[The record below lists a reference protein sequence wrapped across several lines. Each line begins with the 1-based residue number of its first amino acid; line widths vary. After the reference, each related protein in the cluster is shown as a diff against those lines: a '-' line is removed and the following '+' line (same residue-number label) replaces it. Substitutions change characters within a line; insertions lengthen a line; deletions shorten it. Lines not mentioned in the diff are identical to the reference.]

1 MYRDMA
7 RLIMYGKGSD
17 FSILKNLAQIIEK
30 LDRGSEVET
39 RENLVRKVYD
49 QVYGI
54 LDISTKYGF
63 DENLWQSYVAYLLA
77 MDENPFSMICETVG
91 ASEDGTVNSIVKK
104 DMDCFYHIFNYDF
117 SSLQETL
124 EVDCFDI
131 LTHYHSMAKAENTYN
146 KSVSEKVRKLAKM
159 LQTAETFCFVYR
171 R

>member
-39 RENLVRKVYD
+39 RESLVRKVYD

-91 ASEDGTVNSIVKK
+91 AKSEDAAQ
-104 DMDCFYHIFNYDF
+104 CE
-117 SSLQETL
+117 LRL
-124 EVDCFDI
+124 
-131 LTHYHSMAKAENTYN
+131 
-146 KSVSEKVRKLAKM
+146 
-159 LQTAETFCFVYR
+159 
-171 R
+171 

>member
-39 RENLVRKVYD
+39 RESLVRKVYD

-63 DENLWQSYVAYLLA
+63 VK
-77 MDENPFSMICETVG
+77 ICGRV
-91 ASEDGTVNSIVKK
+91 
-104 DMDCFYHIFNYDF
+104 MWHICWRWMKIR
-117 SSLQETL
+117 S
-124 EVDCFDI
+124 
-131 LTHYHSMAKAENTYN
+131 A
-146 KSVSEKVRKLAKM
+146 
-159 LQTAETFCFVYR
+159 
-171 R
+171 